1 MKNLLGWFVVPLVL
15 LFGSDLKASAAQT
28 SEQDQTGTLEKMIVT
43 SGDVVLNLDLNR
55 LSGIDSSPALKAFRF
70 GVKPD
75 SGFVV
80 LIFDNLVRGPEPGSM
95 ELLGGNA
102 ATLPAP
108 LNAVSNRFVIE
119 KTSADN
125 AFDLVVRD
133 VNTGFVYFNI
143 IGNQYEYDASTH
155 SLQCAGGRLLVST
168 DLARQL
174 SRPADAGTTAG
185 TISIDAKVVPI
196 EVTKFV
202 NGAVQSA
209 VLPARKRENPNDPTS
224 VPGPDVI
231 VGDLPAM
238 DQFGSDGTNVAL
250 AVATTSCNNGT
261 VDLNWFAL
269 PDVDHPVIPQNLY
282 RLTGKFDVTRFE
294 QIGQSW
300 LKHAFTALTQNACGF
315 GCNGVGGPHLGV
327 GCSDPYSSSLNGSQ
341 SRLGSRAWV
350 NPFTGAYPSNSCNH
364 GSHSHTDTTHRLIV
378 DSSDFDFA
386 PSEMTTYYAEAQY
399 VTPHEYAWCQ
409 SHPGECNMY
418 NNASYRRFNVSGTAP
433 NFTFSPVGSTVRMA
447 PALTA
452 WTGATINMIEP
463 APGVDGRAYVAYRV
477 RLTDSVTWQ
486 YEYAILN
493 QNLDRG
499 IQSFLV
505 PLGCGITL
513 NTIGFHAPQN
523 HPGISEDGTLNNA
536 GYSNAPW
543 TVAQN
548 SNFVSWSSETFAQ
561 NQNANAIRWGTLYNF
576 RFRSNRPPQNGYAV
590 VGFYK
595 TGAPITVPIQAPSG
609 TACTVGGRK

>member
-43 SGDVVLNLDLNR
+43 TGDVVLNLDLNR
-55 LSGIDSSPALKAFRF
+55 LSGIDSSPAFKAFRF

-119 KTSADN
+119 KTLADN
-125 AFDLVVRD
+125 AFDLVMRD
-133 VNTGFVYFNI
+133 VNTGFVFFNI
-143 IGNQYEYDASTH
+143 VGNQYEYDASAH
-155 SLQCAGGRLLVST
+155 SLRCAGGRLLVST

-174 SRPADAGTTAG
+174 SRPADAGTMAG

-209 VLPARKRENPNDPTS
+209 VLPARNKSENPNDPTS

-238 DQFGSDGTNVAL
+238 DQFGTDGSRVAL

-269 PDVDHPVIPQNLY
+269 PEVDHPVIPQNLY
-282 RLTGKFDVTRFE
+282 RLTTEIEITRFE

-327 GCSDPYSSSLNGSQ
+327 GCSDPYSSSLNGGQ

-364 GSHSHTDTTHRLIV
+364 GSHSHDDTMHRLIV
-378 DSSDFDFA
+378 NISDLTGPLPA
-386 PSEMTTYYAEAQY
+386 TYYAEAQY

-409 SHPGECNMY
+409 SHPGQCNMY
-418 NNASYRRFNVSGTAP
+418 NNASYRQFTVNGTP
-433 NFTFSPVGSTVRMA
+433 PSFTYSAVGSTVRMA

-452 WTGATINMIEP
+452 WTGATINTIEP
-463 APGVDGRAYVAYRV
+463 APGVDGRAFVAYRV
-477 RLTDSVTWQ
+477 VPAGDWV

-499 IQSFLV
+499 IQSFLI
-505 PLGCGITL
+505 PLGCGTTL
-513 NTIGFHAPQN
+513 TAVGFHAPANQA
-523 HPGISEDGTLNNA
+523 GISEDGTFNNA

-543 TVAQN
+543 TVVQN
-548 SNFVSWSSETFAQ
+548 PNFISWSSETLAQ
-561 NQNANAIRWGTLYNF
+561 NQNANALRWGTLYNF
-576 RFRSNRPPQNGYAV
+576 RFHSNRPPQMGYAV

-595 TGAPITVPIQAPSG
+595 TGAPITVPIQVPSG
-609 TACTVGGRK
+609 AACTVGGRK